1 MNLEEF
7 LTATAVRLPTAG
19 EIVAVCDELGLRF
32 AVGKDGKP
40 VFRVKKDNKDVAVL
54 MARLLQREP
63 WRSQVFQA
71 KALVPAT
78 TESTAA
84 PEPTPEPVKEVE
96 VPSPLWARPSADARF
111 HFADAKG
118 RPCENGDEAVTWCW
132 EKGPQWFS
140 VKSHPPPKGARSCNK
155 HLW

>member
-7 LTATAVRLPTAG
+7 LAATAARLPTAG
-19 EIVAVCDELGLRF
+19 EIVAACDELGLRF

-78 TESTAA
+78 AETPSA
-84 PEPTPEPVKEVE
+84 PEPAPAKEEAVG
-96 VPSPLWARPSADARF
+96 PQPPPDARF

-118 RPCENGDEAVTWCW
+118 RPCDRETATTWCW
-132 EKGPQWFS
+132 EGGPAWLGVNEF
-140 VKSHPPPKGARSCNK
+140 PPPEGAKSCNPV
-155 HLW
+155 LW